1 MSKIYNSLSGKIG
14 SVVTL
19 LIVSFLFLVPQQI
32 KADGEVEVT
41 GSIQVKTDSSITVSN
56 MEFLVT
62 SSTKITSSMNGNL
75 PFDSLKVG
83 SFVKIEAES
92 KTGGTPVASEI
103 RLMTAKINL
112 ELNGKVTALTTN
124 SLTVKGTQVFVDSNT
139 IIFTQFNAALSFA
152 NLKVGDSVLVKAT
165 QSIGGQLTAVA
176 IIVKTKDSRKEI
188 ELEGKIQA
196 LTSNS
201 IKVRDVE
208 FFVDSAT
215 IILSHNK
222 GIILFSDLKV
232 GNDVSVRGFMR
243 QDSTYLALY
252 IRVENEE
259 YERKELEVEGTI
271 SAIASNS
278 ITVNMITFKVDSS
291 TVIYAHEGVIFSF
304 SDLKIGDRVEVKA
317 ILQSDATY
325 KAIRIKLENEESKK
339 ELEVAGLIDVVNSD
353 NVFVGGYKI
362 YVNSQ
367 TKIYNKFKQSLSFA
381 DLKVGTYVKI
391 DAYFQSINYY
401 ASSIKV
407 RDNNKEELN
416 ITGAIEAL
424 SGSSITVKGV
434 VFLTDQNTDF
444 IDNNRNSISY
454 SDLKVGQI
462 ITVKAVLQT
471 GNQYYAL
478 RVKIK
483 NFWRPTVIVEGTIE
497 NLILN
502 SITVI
507 GKTFAVDSSTL
518 IVGHGTGVITF
529 ASLTL
534 GLKVEVKGS
543 LTTSGVL
550 TAKLIKVHP
559 ENEFEVYG
567 KIDSLT
573 GTQFVVAGLTIM
585 TDQNTVYYDEFDN
598 VVAFGSLKVNQFV
611 EVEYV
616 KTVLNENLAV
626 KVEIEKDP
634 QTVQFNGMVTATS
647 SNSIQLSVPSF
658 SISSN
663 TVFLNSS
670 YTPVQSSSIQV
681 GQTVTVWASQDQGGN
696 LKAVQVQQISGSV
709 TSVND
714 GSKESLPTNYELN
727 QNYPNPFNPTT
738 TISFTLSKVENV
750 RLTVYNIIG
759 QEVASLVNGQMNAGL
774 HIVTFNAAKLATGI
788 YFYRLQAGGFVAI
801 KKMVLLK

>member
-14 SVVTL
+14 SVVIL

-32 KADGEVEVT
+32 KADGGVEIT
-41 GSIQVKTDSSITVSN
+41 GLIQVKTDSSITVSN
-56 MEFLVT
+56 IEFLVT

-92 KTGGTPVASEI
+92 KIGGTLVASEI

-112 ELNGKVTALTTN
+112 ELNGKITALTTN
-124 SLTVKGTQVFVDSNT
+124 SLTVKGTEVFVNSNT
-139 IIFTQFNAALSFA
+139 IIFTQFNAALSFVD
-152 NLKVGDSVLVKAT
+152 LKVGDSVLVKAT

-176 IIVKTKDSRKEI
+176 IIIKTKDSRKEI
-188 ELEGKIQA
+188 ELEGKIEA
-196 LTSNS
+196 KTSNS

-208 FFVDSAT
+208 FFVDSST

-222 GIILFSDLKV
+222 GILLFSDLKV
-232 GNDVSVRGFMR
+232 GNDVSVRAFMR

-339 ELEVAGLIDVVNSD
+339 EIEVAGLIDVVNSD

-391 DAYFQSINYY
+391 DAYFQSNNYY

-424 SGSSITVKGV
+424 GGSSITVKGV
-434 VFLTDQNTDF
+434 VFLTDQNTEF

-478 RVKIK
+478 RVKTK

-497 NLILN
+497 NLTLN

-567 KIDSLT
+567 KIESLT
-573 GTQFVVAGLTIM
+573 GTQFVVAGLTIT

-598 VVAFGSLKVNQFV
+598 EVAFSSLKVNQFV

-647 SNSIQLSVPSF
+647 SNNIQLSVPSF

-681 GQTVTVWASQDQGGN
+681 GQTVTVWASQDQSGN

-759 QEVASLVNGQMNAGL
+759 QEVASLINGQMNAGL
-774 HIVTFNAAKLATGI
+774 HVVTFNAAKLATGI